1 MQTFY
6 THIRKNKKISF
17 IFKFIF
23 VLGYLIIATV
33 MAEIIA
39 GIITIHADPANA
51 AELSRDLW
59 LGRLEIGRAHV

>member
-39 GIITIHADPANA
+39 GIITIHADP
-51 AELSRDLW
+51 L
-59 LGRLEIGRAHV
+59 